1 MLYKNR
7 RLIIMIRKGYY
18 CKYKGKIYRC
28 ATRDTTVLLRSPD
41 VEDFQK
47 NGFEKNPYF
56 GQNKFYDVGK
66 YIKVVPNEEIEWFCN
81 IWNVGKYKGYDVEI
95 TNETDTE
102 YTITPGYISINNGVF
117 TKENGF
123 EEIDRYL
130 FEGKVPKSEV
140 TDVKEEKGPINKELK
155 APDDWNF

>member
-1 MLYKNR
+1 ML
-7 RLIIMIRKGYY
+7 RKGKF
-18 CKYKGKIYRC
+18 CKYNGKIYRC
-28 ATRDTTVLLRSPD
+28 ATRSLQGTVLLRSHD
-41 VEDFQK
+41 KEDL
-47 NGFEKNPYF
+47 EKNPYF
-56 GQNKFYDVGK
+56 GKNKFSDLGR
-66 YIKVVPNEEIEWFCN
+66 YIKEVPKKEVEWFCN

-140 TDVKEEKGPINKELK
+140 TDMVEIKEPINKELK

>member
-1 MLYKNR
+1 ML
-7 RLIIMIRKGYY
+7 RKGYY
-18 CKYKGKIYRC
+18 CKYKNKVFMC
-28 ATRDTTVLLRSPD
+28 DLDDSTVLLRSHD
-41 VEDFQK
+41 IEDLEK

-56 GQNKFYDVGK
+56 GKNKFSDLGR
-66 YIKVVPNEEIEWFCN
+66 YIKEVPLEEVEWFCRIGN
-81 IWNVGKYKGYDVEI
+81 RGKYKGRRVGI
-95 TNETDTE
+95 IGETDTE
-102 YTITPGYISINNGVF
+102 YVITSGYVPEGEQLF
-117 TKENGF
+117 TEANGF